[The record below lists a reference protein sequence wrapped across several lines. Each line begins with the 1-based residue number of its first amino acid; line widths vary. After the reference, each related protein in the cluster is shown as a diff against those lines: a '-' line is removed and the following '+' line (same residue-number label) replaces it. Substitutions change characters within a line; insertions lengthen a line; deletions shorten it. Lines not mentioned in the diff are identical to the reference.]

1 MRYPQMLKPLFYI
14 ALFNALWINAF
25 SQDTLPKISVKHKQ
39 AKVIVSW
46 VNPYSDVVLINI
58 QRSADSLKNFKTIL
72 SVADPGALTNG
83 FLDSKAPDLKQFY
96 RIYVQREGGKYFFTD
111 PLKPTPDTAK
121 PKPKTPPA
129 ATKTTAPKTATSPPA
144 DPAAT
149 ELTQTQNGS
158 GGDEADPRNP
168 NFKPEKNSNQK
179 VKFSNTK
186 SPGADTSKVAQAPIR
201 EMKPPPVYIF
211 VNSVGQ
217 VIVITPEDKKSL
229 YTVKFVTESS
239 GQPALTLAKIKD
251 SHITL
256 DKTNFHSSGWYKCE
270 IYENEKYR
278 SNLRVFIPKD

>member
-1 MRYPQMLKPLFYI
+1 
-14 ALFNALWINAF
+14 LWVNTFA
-25 SQDTLPKISVKHKQ
+25 QDTLPKISVKHKQ
-39 AKVIVSW
+39 GKVIVSW
-46 VNPYSDVVLINI
+46 VNPYADVVLINI

-72 SVADPGALTNG
+72 SVADPGAVTNG
-83 FLDSKAPDLKQFY
+83 FLDGKAPNLKQFY
-96 RIYVQREGGKYFFTD
+96 RLYVQREGGKYFFTD

-129 ATKTTAPKTATSPPA
+129 AEKTTAPKTAAPPPV
-144 DPAAT
+144 DPAPT
-149 ELTQTQNGS
+149 KPIQTQKAS
-158 GGDEADPRNP
+158 GGDVYDPRNA
-168 NFKPEKNSNQK
+168 NFKPEKNSSQK

-186 SPGADTSKVAQAPIR
+186 SPEANNNKVAQAPVR

-211 VNSVGQ
+211 VNSIGQ

>member
-1 MRYPQMLKPLFYI
+1 MCFLQMLKPLFYI
-14 ALFNALWINAF
+14 VLLNALWVNTFA
-25 SQDTLPKISVKHKQ
+25 QDTLPKVSVKHKQ

-46 VNPYSDVVLINI
+46 ANPYSDVVLINI
-58 QRSADSLKNFKTIL
+58 QRSADSLGNFKTIL
-72 SVADPGALTNG
+72 SVADPGAVTNG

-96 RIYVQREGGKYFFTD
+96 RLYVQREGGKYFFTD
-111 PLKPTPDTAK
+111 PIKPTPDTAK
-121 PKPKTPPA
+121 PKPKTVPA
-129 ATKTTAPKTATSPPA
+129 ATKTTASKTTTSLPANPVPA
-144 DPAAT
+144 DPG
-149 ELTQTQNGS
+149 QVQNGS
-158 GGDEADPRNP
+158 GGEDADPRNP
-168 NFKPEKNSNQK
+168 NFKPEKNSSQK

-186 SPGADTSKVAQAPIR
+186 SPGADTSKVAQAPVR

-211 VNSVGQ
+211 VNSIGQ

-239 GQPALTLAKIKD
+239 GMPALTLAKIKD

>member
-25 SQDTLPKISVKHKQ
+25 SQDTLPKVSVKHKQ

-46 VNPYSDVVLINI
+46 VNPFSDVVLINI

-72 SVADPGALTNG
+72 SVADPGGLTNG

-96 RIYVQREGGKYFFTD
+96 RLYVQRQGGKYFFTD
-111 PLKPTPDTAK
+111 PIKPTPDTAR
-121 PKPKTPPA
+121 PKPKNTPA
-129 ATKTTAPKTATSPPA
+129 ATKTTTPKTATLPPA
-144 DPAAT
+144 DPIPT
-149 ELTQTQNGS
+149 EPIQPQNGS
-158 GGDEADPRNP
+158 GGNESDPRNA
-168 NFKPEKNSNQK
+168 NFKPEKNSSQK
-179 VKFSNTK
+179 VKFSNTR
-186 SPGADTSKVAQAPIR
+186 SPGADTSKVAQAPVR

-211 VNSVGQ
+211 VNSIGQ

>member
-25 SQDTLPKISVKHKQ
+25 SQDTLPKVSVKHKQ

-46 VNPYSDVVLINI
+46 VNPFPDVVLINI

-72 SVADPGALTNG
+72 SVADPGGLTNG

-96 RIYVQREGGKYFFTD
+96 RLYVQREGGKYFFTD
-111 PLKPTPDTAK
+111 PIKPTPDTAR
-121 PKPKTPPA
+121 PKPKNTPA
-129 ATKTTAPKTATSPPA
+129 ATKTTTPRTATLPPA
-144 DPAAT
+144 DPIPT
-149 ELTQTQNGS
+149 EPTQPQNGS
-158 GGDEADPRNP
+158 GGDESDPRNA
-168 NFKPEKNSNQK
+168 NFKPEKNSSQK

-186 SPGADTSKVAQAPIR
+186 SPGADTSKVAQAPVR

-211 VNSVGQ
+211 VNSIGQ

>member
-14 ALFNALWINAF
+14 VLLNALWVNTFA
-25 SQDTLPKISVKHKQ
+25 QDTLPKISVKHKQ
-39 AKVIVSW
+39 GKVIVGW
-46 VNPYSDVVLINI
+46 VNPYADVVLINI

-72 SVADPGALTNG
+72 SVADPAAVTNG

-96 RIYVQREGGKYFFTD
+96 RLYVQREGGKYFFTD

-121 PKPKTPPA
+121 PKAKTPPA
-129 ATKTTAPKTATSPPA
+129 AEKTTAPKTAAPPPV
-144 DPAAT
+144 DPAPTKPIQPQKA
-149 ELTQTQNGS
+149 S
-158 GGDEADPRNP
+158 GGDVYDPRNA
-168 NFKPEKNSNQK
+168 NFKPEKNSSQK

-186 SPGADTSKVAQAPIR
+186 SPEANTGKVAQAPVR

-211 VNSVGQ
+211 VNSIGQ

>member
-14 ALFNALWINAF
+14 VLLNALWVNTFA
-25 SQDTLPKISVKHKQ
+25 QDTLPKISVKHKQ
-39 AKVIVSW
+39 GKVIVSW
-46 VNPYSDVVLINI
+46 VNPYADVVLINI

-72 SVADPGALTNG
+72 SVADPSAVTNG
-83 FLDSKAPDLKQFY
+83 FLDGKAPDLKHFY
-96 RIYVQREGGKYFFTD
+96 RLYVQREGGKYFFTD
-111 PLKPTPDTAK
+111 SRKPTPDTAK

-129 ATKTTAPKTATSPPA
+129 AEKTTAPKTAAPPPV
-144 DPAAT
+144 DPAPT
-149 ELTQTQNGS
+149 KPIQTQNGS
-158 GGDEADPRNP
+158 GGEVSDPRNP
-168 NFKPEKNSNQK
+168 NFKPEKNSSQK

-186 SPGADTSKVAQAPIR
+186 SPEANNNKVAQAPVR

-211 VNSVGQ
+211 VNSIGQ

>member
-14 ALFNALWINAF
+14 VLLNALWVNTFA
-25 SQDTLPKISVKHKQ
+25 QDTLPKISVKHKQ
-39 AKVIVSW
+39 GKVIVSW
-46 VNPYSDVVLINI
+46 VNPYADVVLINI

-72 SVADPGALTNG
+72 SVADPSAVTNG
-83 FLDSKAPDLKQFY
+83 FLDGKAPDLKHFY
-96 RIYVQREGGKYFFTD
+96 RLYVQREGGKYFFTD
-111 PLKPTPDTAK
+111 SRKPTPDTAK

-129 ATKTTAPKTATSPPA
+129 AEKTTAPKTAAPPPV
-144 DPAAT
+144 DPAPTKPIQPQKA
-149 ELTQTQNGS
+149 S
-158 GGDEADPRNP
+158 GGDVYDPRNA
-168 NFKPEKNSNQK
+168 NFKPEKNSSQK

-186 SPGADTSKVAQAPIR
+186 SPEANNNKVAQAPVR

-211 VNSVGQ
+211 VNSIGQ
-217 VIVITPEDKKSL
+217 VIVITPEDKKNL